1 MIDFDFSVNSPQNTP
16 LDIFCGTPSYMA
28 PEIIKKNLYDSKNTD
43 IWALGIL
50 IIKMLTGIFPFRG
63 SSENKLYRKI
73 KTGNFKLP
81 NYITKELNDLLE
93 RIFLVNSVDRISADQ
108 ILKHKWFSFGF
119 SKAC

>member
-1 MIDFDFSVNSPQNTP
+1 
-16 LDIFCGTPSYMA
+16 
-28 PEIIKKNLYDSKNTD
+28 
-43 IWALGIL
+43 
-50 IIKMLTGIFPFRG
+50 MLTGIFPFRG

-108 ILKHKWFSFGF
+108 IFCLSFNPVH
-119 SKAC
+119 